1 VRDGGRHNV
10 IVAGASYG
18 EGSSR
23 EHAAICPMFLGV
35 KVVLAKSFQ
44 RIHTDNLVNFGILP
58 LTFANE
64 EDYDGIAVGD
74 ELEIVDVPRAL
85 KEGTPLAVRNLTQGT
100 TIEAKQSLSERQK
113 EIILAGGSLTLQRQK
128 AGR

>member
-1 VRDGGRHNV
+1 M
-10 IVAGASYG
+10 AGASYG

-58 LTFANE
+58 LTFADE
-64 EDYDGIAVGD
+64 HDYERIAQGD
-74 ELEIVDVPRAL
+74 ELEIAGVPAAL
-85 KEGTPLAVRNLTQGT
+85 KEGRPLSIRNLTQGT
-100 TIEAKQSLSERQK
+100 AIEAVPGLSERQK
-113 EIILAGGSLTLQRQK
+113 QIILAGGVLSLQK
-128 AGR
+128 QQAGR

>member
-1 VRDGGRHNV
+1 
-10 IVAGASYG
+10 
-18 EGSSR
+18 
-23 EHAAICPMFLGV
+23 MFLGV

-64 EDYDGIAVGD
+64 KDYDGIAVGD
-74 ELEIVDVPRAL
+74 ELEIADVPRAL
-85 KEGTPLAVRNLTQGT
+85 KEGTPLAVRNLTRNT
-100 TIEAKQSLSERQK
+100 TIAANQNLSERQK
-113 EIILAGGSLTLQRQK
+113 EIILAGGVLTMRKQK